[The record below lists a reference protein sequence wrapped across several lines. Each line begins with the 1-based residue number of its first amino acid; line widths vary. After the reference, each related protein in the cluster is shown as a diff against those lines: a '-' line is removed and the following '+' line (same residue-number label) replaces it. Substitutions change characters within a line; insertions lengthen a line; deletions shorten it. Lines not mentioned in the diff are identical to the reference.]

1 MTTTRTHIESTNGT
15 RAAGGESSMH
25 ARAVGASRASWPAGV
40 EGGASRLPGC
50 GAANGVLDAHLPGAC
65 RKDRVAHAGPPGGE
79 RNAISASELR
89 EAEERLDAL
98 PLVPARDA
106 RAHASA
112 RLARSRAGIRILCE
126 DAAWS
131 EEAATLMF
139 VFGRDA
145 ILGLAERSAQGVDEG
160 LVRFEARWPVE
171 LERGGSRH
179 RALLAEKPLRP
190 FDRDG
195 GSPDPIRVGPKARPL
210 AAVADESCGHGIG
223 EDVDHLLHHG
233 RVALKPNGTVAVGIP
248 EGLPAAQ
255 RAVDGSCVERVQIA
269 VELGQSR
276 VRIGHYQ
283 VEVIREHAE
292 GVDADVVS
300 GRCDREDVPEDG
312 VRLVRRSKEEPALG
326 APTSDEIG
334 GAREDLS
341 RGGHDPSPRATAVP
355 TQESEISQMC
365 DGRASVR
372 RTPRPRKLLSV
383 GASETSF
390 GRAFQEESIERVV
403 LRTED
408 GRALAPGGEVRVAV
422 TVFSSSAYGADA
434 LELYHATAADAP
446 AWRHVAT
453 LLPSHAG
460 LEVLS
465 TTYRL
470 PPGALQAVRARFRY
484 GGTAAPCGTVL
495 ANGSVVTGLYDD
507 HDDLGFAVPFGA
519 NAVRDA
525 SLKVPCCTDGKFY
538 CDSGVLLDGRAA
550 LGPEV
555 KAPNTLRSACA
566 DGAAGVYHV
575 DPSIDALRVY
585 SADAVPLSAGQTV
598 VAEVEVFASD
608 AFSDEAID
616 VYLSDDASAVAPTW
630 TWVATLSPD
639 RPGTQTL
646 SAELTLG
653 TGAVQAIRASHRDAA
668 ASAEACSA
676 GPTDDHDDLAFDVAP

>member
-1 MTTTRTHIESTNGT
+1 M
-15 RAAGGESSMH
+15 
-25 ARAVGASRASWPAGV
+25 
-40 EGGASRLPGC
+40 
-50 GAANGVLDAHLPGAC
+50 
-65 RKDRVAHAGPPGGE
+65 
-79 RNAISASELR
+79 
-89 EAEERLDAL
+89 
-98 PLVPARDA
+98 
-106 RAHASA
+106 
-112 RLARSRAGIRILCE
+112 
-126 DAAWS
+126 
-131 EEAATLMF
+131 
-139 VFGRDA
+139 
-145 ILGLAERSAQGVDEG
+145 
-160 LVRFEARWPVE
+160 
-171 LERGGSRH
+171 
-179 RALLAEKPLRP
+179 
-190 FDRDG
+190 
-195 GSPDPIRVGPKARPL
+195 
-210 AAVADESCGHGIG
+210 
-223 EDVDHLLHHG
+223 
-233 RVALKPNGTVAVGIP
+233 
-248 EGLPAAQ
+248 
-255 RAVDGSCVERVQIA
+255 
-269 VELGQSR
+269 
-276 VRIGHYQ
+276 
-283 VEVIREHAE
+283 
-292 GVDADVVS
+292 
-300 GRCDREDVPEDG
+300 
-312 VRLVRRSKEEPALG
+312 
-326 APTSDEIG
+326 
-334 GAREDLS
+334 
-341 RGGHDPSPRATAVP
+341 P

-484 GGTAAPCGTVL
+484 GGSAAPCGTVL

-519 NAVRDA
+519 NAARDA
-525 SLKVPCCTDGKFY
+525 SLKVPRCTDGKFY

-646 SAELTLG
+646 SAEVTLG